1 MVGSQW
7 IKANGERKA
16 TSLDRD
22 MKNSE
27 RFLNAFNAI
36 ESHLSHTTELGPTAT
51 FHELMEK
58 SRFHSHVIQS
68 YRDDLRDFAD
78 LRNLLVHKR
87 VGDHLMAEPTDEA
100 VARLEHISKA
110 LLEPPKI
117 IPSFQREVLWL
128 HETEP
133 IGHAVRQMLLNDY
146 SQIPT
151 YEDREFKGLLTANT
165 IARWLGATAAEDLV
179 SLDSTTI
186 AQVITFTE
194 DRDICSFI
202 ARDATIFDASE
213 RFLRYQHT
221 GKRLE
226 ALLITQSGR
235 ESERLLGI
243 ITPWDLPRLFEEIN
257 HPPSRG

>member
-1 MVGSQW
+1 
-7 IKANGERKA
+7 
-16 TSLDRD
+16 

-27 RFLNAFNAI
+27 RFLNAFSAI
-36 ESHLSHTTELGPTAT
+36 ESHISHTTELGPRAT
-51 FHELMEK
+51 FHELVEK
-58 SRFHSHVIQS
+58 SRLHNPVIQR

-78 LRNLLVHKR
+78 LRNVLVHKR
-87 VGDHLMAEPTDEA
+87 LGDQLMAEPIDEA
-100 VARLEHISKA
+100 VAKLEYISKA
-110 LLEPPKI
+110 LLEPLRI

-165 IARWLGATAAEDLV
+165 IARWLGAFASEDLV

-186 AQVITFTE
+186 AQVLTYTE
-194 DRDICSFI
+194 DQDSCSFI
-202 ARDATIFDASE
+202 ARDATLFDASE
-213 RFLRYQHT
+213 RFLRYQHN
-221 GKRLE
+221 GKQLE

-235 ESERLLGI
+235 ESERPLGI
-243 ITPWDLPRLFEEIN
+243 ITPWDLPRLFEELN
-257 HPPSRG
+257 PPPSRG